1 MTNAPAH
8 VNAQTLGQWFTDKPV
23 DTAATS
29 LEKSELPEVP
39 DSCLIL
45 VLILSTRTLYVVY
58 SVPQF
63 LHFCA
68 LC

>member
-1 MTNAPAH
+1 MTNPSTH
-8 VNAQTLGQWFTDKPV
+8 VSAQTLGQWFTDKPA

-39 DSCLIL
+39 DSCLIS

-58 SVPQF
+58 FVPQF